1 MKVLRS
7 MKVSPRDIAS
17 FLKSVPVNARAV
29 LVYGRDD
36 GLVRERAQT
45 VGKQIAEDL
54 SDPFQVVRLGPEAV
68 KGNPSILLDEIA
80 AISMMGGRRL
90 VRLEGAGPESAD
102 AVKLVLDSDQG
113 DGLLVITGGDLKPTS
128 ALRKA
133 CEAAKNAYAIAC
145 YEDSAQD
152 LFGLVQSTLSS
163 AGLGASQ
170 DAVSYLVDNLGGDR
184 MVSRSELDKLVLYM
198 GDEGGQVTLEDAKAC
213 VGDTAALG
221 LNQIAEAVTAGNMKN
236 LEKFLERAW
245 TSGENAIAILR
256 TLQNRLMRL
265 HLARGYVESGMNP
278 MEAVNKLRPPVF
290 FAEKDKFA
298 REVNGWSSSK
308 LEQAL
313 NILIEAELDC
323 KTTGNPADVI
333 CARALLR
340 LAKAVR

>member
-1 MKVLRS
+1 LKV
-7 MKVSPRDIAS
+7 KPRDIPS
-17 FLKSVPVNARAV
+17 ILKAVPNGTRAV
-29 LVYGRDD
+29 LVFGRDE
-36 GLVRERAQT
+36 GLVRERAQ
-45 VGKQIAEDL
+45 VIGKQIADDL

-68 KGNPSILLDEIA
+68 KDSPSILLDEIS

-90 VRLEGAGPESAD
+90 VRLEGAGPESAEP
-102 AVKLVLDSDQG
+102 VKLALGSDQG
-113 DGLLVITGGDLKPTS
+113 DGLLVISAGDLKPTS

-133 CEAAKNAYAIAC
+133 VEAAKNAQAIAC

-152 LFGLVQSTLSS
+152 LFGLVQATLSG

-184 MVSRSELDKLVLYM
+184 MVSRSELDKLILYM
-198 GDEGGQVTLEDAKAC
+198 GDGGGQVTLEDAKAC

-221 LNQIAEAVTAGNMKN
+221 LNQIAEAVTAGNMKD

-245 TSGENAIAILR
+245 TSGENAVAILR

-265 HLARGYVESGMNP
+265 HMARAHVDKGVNP
-278 MEAVNKLRPPVF
+278 MEATNKLRPPVF

-298 REVNGWSSSK
+298 RQLNSWSSVK

-313 NILIEAELDC
+313 NILIDAELDC

>member
-1 MKVLRS
+1 MKV
-7 MKVSPRDIAS
+7 KPRDIAPL
-17 FLKSVPVNARAV
+17 LKSLPADTRAV
-29 LVYGRDD
+29 LVFGRDD
-36 GLVRERAQT
+36 GLVRERAQA

-68 KGNPSILLDEIA
+68 KNNPSVLLDEIA

-90 VRLEGAGPESAD
+90 VRLEGAGAESAE
-102 AVKLVLDSDQG
+102 AVRLVLDSTQG
-113 DGLLVITGGDLKPTS
+113 DGLLVITAGDLKPTS

-152 LFGLVQSTLSS
+152 LFGLVQSTLSA

-184 MVSRSELDKLVLYM
+184 MVSRAELEKLVLYM
-198 GDEGGQVTLEDAKAC
+198 GGDGGQVTLEDAKAC

-221 LNQIAEAVTAGNMKN
+221 LNQIAEAVTAGNLKD

-245 TSGENAIAILR
+245 SSGENAIAILR

-265 HLARGYVESGMNP
+265 HLARSYVETGMNP

-290 FAEKDKFA
+290 FAEKDRFA
-298 REVNGWSSSK
+298 REIGAWSSAK

-313 NILIEAELDC
+313 AILLDAELDC